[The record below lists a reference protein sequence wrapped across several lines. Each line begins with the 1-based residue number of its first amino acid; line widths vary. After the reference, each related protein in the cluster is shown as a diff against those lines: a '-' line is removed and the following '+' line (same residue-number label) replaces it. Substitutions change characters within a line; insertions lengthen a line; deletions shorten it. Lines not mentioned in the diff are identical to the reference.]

1 MLHNIAARDAIIEII
16 SNAGE
21 WQLRATSESVNWLDE
36 GERAIGVRGSF
47 KKNMI
52 IASPCGTY
60 RFYGPDGDIVHEE
73 MSDRPLLL

>member
-1 MLHNIAARDAIIEII
+1 MRHNIAARDAIIQLIAT
-16 SNAGE
+16 AGE
-21 WQLRATSESVNWLDE
+21 WQLRASSETVKWLED
-36 GERAIGVRGSF
+36 GERAIGIRGSF

-73 MSDRPLLL
+73 ISAHPLSL